1 MEQIA
6 LNDND
11 IKILDQWGLKKDS
24 IKHAY
29 HIVFK
34 ANDTVLAEKE
44 PINRLLIVTEGR
56 AKAQRFSDEGKT
68 LIINRY
74 ISDGFIG
81 ELEIL
86 NDIHDSIAEIT
97 AISDLQCIA
106 LPKEQFLKEFNNNII
121 FSNMMAKVLA
131 NKLLNSSNNY
141 ANSALY
147 SAISRLAKY
156 IIENSYNNN
165 FADVLTEVAT
175 STGMSYRHM
184 FRLLDEMCQNRI
196 LEKTTQGYKILN
208 LDKLN
213 QLINS

>member
-1 MEQIA
+1 MEQIE
-6 LNDND
+6 LNNND
-11 IKILDQWGLKKDS
+11 IHILNTWGLKKDS

-29 HIVFK
+29 HLIFK

-86 NDIHDSIAEIT
+86 NDISESIAEIT
-97 AISDLQCIA
+97 AISDLHCIA
-106 LPKEQFLKEFNNNII
+106 LPKEQFQKEFNTNIV
-121 FSNMMAKVLA
+121 FSNMMAKILA

-141 ANSALY
+141 ANSALH
-147 SAISRLAKY
+147 SATSRLATY

-184 FRLLDEMCQNRI
+184 FRLLDDMCNNNI
-196 LEKTTQGYKILN
+196 LEKTPTGYKILDI
-208 LDKLN
+208 DKLN